1 MSTGHSTIKPY
12 TVAELRLLF
21 KRKKVT
27 VCGNHTV
34 GIPFSMTTAVSFTEW
49 IITERAISASLRI
62 CKAMNGVSKIINSKL
77 PKNYSSYAGKLYKNS
92 TQITAR
98 QIGKKMA
105 NSFKLG

>member
-34 GIPFSMTTAVSFTEW
+34 GIPFSMTTAVSFKEW
-49 IITERAISASLRI
+49 IITEMGYFGFIKNLQGNEWSLE
-62 CKAMNGVSKIINSKL
+62 NN
-77 PKNYSSYAGKLYKNS
+77 
-92 TQITAR
+92 
-98 QIGKKMA
+98 
-105 NSFKLG
+105 